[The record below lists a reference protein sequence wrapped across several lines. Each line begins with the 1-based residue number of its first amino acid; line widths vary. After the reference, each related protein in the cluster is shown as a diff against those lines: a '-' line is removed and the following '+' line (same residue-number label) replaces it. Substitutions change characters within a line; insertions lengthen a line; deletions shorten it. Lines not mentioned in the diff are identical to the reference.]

1 MATAANGQ
9 RQAILASEVHGID
22 HVGRPGRAHD
32 ERWPLVDHPVVD
44 LAGFVV
50 AVIVRAYQLT
60 PEARREL
67 LHGCFFEGFTQAAV
81 SVVHHSL
88 YSFPRLFRRATMLR

>member
-9 RQAILASEVHGID
+9 RQAILACEVHGIY
-22 HVGRPGRAHD
+22 HVGCASRAHD
-32 ERWPLVDHPVVD
+32 ERWPLVDHAVVD

-50 AVIVRAYQLT
+50 AVVIRTYQLA

-67 LHGCFFEGFTQAAV
+67 LDSRFFEGLAQDHLRVVVLT
-81 SVVHHSL
+81 VHHNL
-88 YSFPRLFRRATMLR
+88 YSFPRLF